1 MSSFHQF
8 KILFALLFALYFQGC
23 DWFKTNT
30 NSNSNSTVPSNNDG
44 SEPANKLLELKT
56 EEGPVSEKIKKLKTL
71 IDVEVAKI
79 SANLTSSDSVEG
91 ELLLTE
97 SEELKNSLDIA
108 ASSDNIDQETLNE
121 LQANVSMHVDLLNE
135 LVSTTSSESTALSAL
150 ERGRNVPAQ
159 ARTPKKADP
168 KLSKPS
174 SKDGTLENSA
184 DRQKRIDD
192 FLSRPE
198 KAKVIIRRS
207 FLSEIG
213 VDAKN
218 TSDHAELGEFVIKIV
233 SKAVDQYV
241 ATGKPKVI
249 KSARDAIAK
258 SMLDTLVSALVE
270 QHLAP
275 SSDATAIALK
285 KNEIMQE
292 VKDAKT
298 KNQILALVLAKY
310 LKPKEAGSTSLVI
323 L

>member
-1 MSSFHQF
+1 LDLPLSWEAAHVGS
-8 KILFALLFALYFQGC
+8 KPAGC

-30 NSNSNSTVPSNNDG
+30 NSNSNSTVHTNDDG
-44 SEPANKLLELKT
+44 SEPANKLPELKT
-56 EEGPVSEKIKKLKTL
+56 EEGPVSEKIKKFKTL

-79 SANLTSSDSVEG
+79 SANLTSSDSVER

-135 LVSTTSSESTALSAL
+135 LVSTTSSESTVLSAL
-150 ERGRNVPAQ
+150 ESGRNVPAQ

-174 SKDGTLENSA
+174 SKDGTFENSA

-198 KAKVIIRRS
+198 KAKVIIRHS

-218 TSDHAELGEFVIKIV
+218 TGDHAELGEFVIKIV

-270 QHLAP
+270 QHLDP

-285 KNEIMQE
+285 KDEIMQE

-298 KNQILALVLAKY
+298 KNQILALVLGKY
-310 LKPKEAGSTSLVI
+310 LKPKAESTSLVI